1 MHKYYVHS
9 KYFYSEWAAWPIFII
24 GLYRTHNKVRVLR
37 ANNRSKVSYLSRLL
51 QVIKYLQIESL
62 NELKK
67 CVKQIMLPNVAC
79 KLQARTSYLNRF
91 YQVIK

>member
-9 KYFYSEWAAWPIFII
+9 KYFSSEWAARPIFII

-67 CVKQIMLPNVAC
+67 MRQENHVAKCCVQITSKN
-79 KLQARTSYLNRF
+79 KLSQ
-91 YQVIK
+91 